1 MEKEWGKAGQLREDG
16 KFIGSLFAQDPR
28 HCLQRMSFCIKDII
42 LTRRCALRNNL
53 KVNCILFLSVSKL
66 GQRQADGDLAL

>member
-1 MEKEWGKAGQLREDG
+1 MHRIPDIAYREDV
-16 KFIGSLFAQDPR
+16 F
-28 HCLQRMSFCIKDII
+28 FCIKDIT
-42 LTRRCALRNNL
+42 LTRRCASRNNL

>member
-1 MEKEWGKAGQLREDG
+1 MHRIPDIAYREDV
-16 KFIGSLFAQDPR
+16 
-28 HCLQRMSFCIKDII
+28 SFCIKGIT